1 MNVLSEE
8 AVLKSLSRVIE
19 PDLKKDLVSLKMV
32 RQVKVVNPSEL
43 YFEICLTTP
52 ACPLKEEIKSMC
64 EQELKADF
72 PGLTKI
78 DIHFSSQVIS
88 RKSDPLI
95 PGVRNI
101 IAVSSGKGGVGKS
114 TVAANLA
121 LALAST
127 GAKTGLL
134 DADIYGPSVPI
145 LMGVQGQKPEMQEI
159 EGKSKIIPLQKHG
172 ISLMSIGL
180 LIDERQAI
188 VWRGPMVSSALRQF
202 FSDVQWGELDYLV
215 VDLPPGTG
223 DIHLTFSQLVPVTA
237 TLVVTT
243 PQKVAVADARKGAAM
258 FQIPQINV
266 PLMGVVENMSWF
278 SPDKHPDEKYFL
290 FGKGGGENLA
300 KQLNI
305 DLLAQIPL
313 DQILSEHDDNGL
325 VVVNAP
331 QSPTARAFQAL
342 AAEVARRLAVQ
353 AHLTQC

>member
-1 MNVLSEE
+1 MKKLNEE
-8 AVLKSLSRVIE
+8 AVLSALSRVIE

-32 RQVKVVNPSEL
+32 RDVKISLPNEVS
-43 YFEICLTTP
+43 FEICLTTP
-52 ACPLKEEIKSMC
+52 ACPLKDEIKSMC
-64 EQELKADF
+64 EKELLADF
-72 PGLTKI
+72 PELTNI
-78 DIHFSSQVIS
+78 EVRFTSEVVT

-121 LALAST
+121 LALASK

-145 LMGVQGQKPEMQEI
+145 LMGVQGLKPEME
-159 EGKSKIIPLQKHG
+159 EKDGKNKIIPLQKHG

-202 FSDVQWGELDYLV
+202 FSDVNWGELDYLV

-223 DIHLTFSQLVPVTA
+223 DIHLTFAQLVPVAA

-258 FQIPQINV
+258 FRIPQINV

-278 SPDKHPDEKYFL
+278 TPSQHPQEKYYL
-290 FGKGGGENLA
+290 FGKGGGADLA
-300 KQLNI
+300 QQLEI

-313 DQILSEHDDNGL
+313 DQTLSETGEGGL
-325 VVVNAP
+325 VVIDQPN
-331 QSPTARAFQAL
+331 SDTANAFQNL

-353 AHLTQC
+353 THLTKK

>member
-1 MNVLSEE
+1 MNKLNEE
-8 AVLKSLSRVIE
+8 AVIQALSRVIE
-19 PDLKKDLVSLKMV
+19 PDLKKDLITLKMV
-32 RQVKVVNPSEL
+32 RDVKITSATGV

-52 ACPLKEEIKSMC
+52 ACPLKEEMKASC
-64 EQELKADF
+64 EKELLTDF
-72 PGLTKI
+72 PELTNI
-78 DIHFSSQVIS
+78 DIHFSAEVIT

-121 LALAST
+121 LALASK

-145 LMGVQGQKPEMQEI
+145 LMGVQGQKPEMVDI
-159 EGKSKIIPLQKHG
+159 EGKNKILPLQKYG
-172 ISLMSIGL
+172 LSIMSIGL

-202 FSDVQWGELDYLV
+202 FSDVNWGELDYLV

-223 DIHLTFSQLVPVTA
+223 DIHLTFSQLVPIAA
-237 TLVVTT
+237 TIVVTT
-243 PQKVAVADARKGAAM
+243 PQKVATADARKGAAM

-266 PLMGVVENMSWF
+266 PLTGVVENMAWF
-278 SPDKHPDEKYFL
+278 TPKEHPDEKYFL
-290 FGKGGGENLA
+290 FGQGGGADLA

-305 DLLAQIPL
+305 DLLSQIPL
-313 DQILSEHDDNGL
+313 DQSFSEGGASGL
-325 VVVNAP
+325 VVIDHPESN
-331 QSPTARAFQAL
+331 TAMAFQDL
-342 AAEVARRLAVQ
+342 AAEIARRLAVQ
-353 AHLTQC
+353 SHLTQR